1 MLVGIVG
8 KANVGKS
15 TFFKALTLIDV
26 EIANYPFTTLKPNH
40 GIAYAKIES
49 VGKEFNVTENPK
61 SGFILGNYRF
71 VPFEVLDVA
80 GLVPGAHKGKGMG
93 NQFLDDLRQAD
104 ALIHVVDI
112 SGSTNENGEPVAL
125 GSYDSINDIIFLE
138 EEIDLWYLQIL
149 KRSWESFSKK
159 VHLERK
165 EAFKEI
171 AKQFSGLKITE
182 HDVKSVIEALNL
194 EKDIL
199 KWSDSELFEFTKM
212 LRRKTKPI
220 VIAANKADCKNAEE
234 NIKKIKQ
241 KFQNLVIIP
250 CSAESELALREA
262 SNQKLI
268 DYIPGDSDFKIIS
281 PEKLSE
287 KQSSALNF
295 IRENVL
301 KRFGSTGV
309 QQVVDYMVFNVLQQI
324 AVFPVANSKLED
336 SQGNVLPDCFL
347 VSKGTTALEF
357 AYKVHTSFGDNFIRA
372 VDLRTKM
379 IIGKDHVLK
388 HRDIIQII
396 AQK

>member
-15 TFFKALTLIDV
+15 TFFKALTLVNV

-40 GIAYAKIES
+40 GIAHVRVES
-49 VGKEFNVTENPK
+49 VGKEFNLKENPK
-61 SGFILGNYRF
+61 SGFVLGNYRF
-71 VPFEVLDVA
+71 VPFEILDVA
-80 GLVPGAHKGKGMG
+80 GLVPGAHKGRGMG

-104 ALIHVVDI
+104 SLIHVVDI
-112 SGSTNENGEPVAL
+112 SGSTNENGEPVPL
-125 GSYDSINDIIFLE
+125 GSYDPINDVIFLE

-149 KRSWESFSKK
+149 NRSWESFSKK

-182 HDVKSVIEALNL
+182 QDVKSVIESLKLDN
-194 EKDIL
+194 DIL
-199 KWSDSELFEFTKM
+199 RWRESDLFEFTKM

-220 VIAANKADCKNAEE
+220 IIAANKSDCKNAEE
-234 NIKKIKQ
+234 NINRIKQ
-241 KFQNLVIIP
+241 RFPNLVIIP

-262 SNQKLI
+262 ANHKLI
-268 DYIPGDSDFKIIS
+268 DYIPGESDFKIIN
-281 PEKLSE
+281 PENLSKE
-287 KQSSALNF
+287 QLTALNF

-309 QQVVDYMVFNVLQQI
+309 QQVVDYAVFNVLQQI

-347 VSKGTTALEF
+347 VPKGSTVLEF
-357 AYKVHTSFGDNFIRA
+357 AYKVHTSFGENFIRA

-379 IIGKDHVLK
+379 IIGKEHVLK
-388 HRDIIQII
+388 HRDIVQII
-396 AQK
+396 AEK

>member
-15 TFFKALTLIDV
+15 TFFKALTLINV

-40 GIAYAKIES
+40 GIAYVRVES
-49 VGKEFNVTENPK
+49 VGKEFNVVEKPK
-61 SGFILGNYRF
+61 SGFVLGNYRF

-112 SGSTNENGEPVAL
+112 SGSTNENGEPVTL
-125 GSYDSINDIIFLE
+125 GSYDPVKDVIFLE

-159 VHLERK
+159 VHLERR

-182 HDVKSVIEALNL
+182 HDVKSVMESLNL
-194 EKDIL
+194 DHDLL
-199 KWSDSELFEFTKM
+199 KWTDSDLFEFTKM
-212 LRRKTKPI
+212 LRKRTKPI
-220 VIAANKADCKNAEE
+220 IIAANKADCKNAEE
-234 NIKKIKQ
+234 NIKRIKES
-241 KFQNLVIIP
+241 FPNTTIIP

-262 SNQKLI
+262 ANHGLI
-268 DYIPGDSDFKIIS
+268 EYIPGDSDFKIIN

-287 KQSSALNF
+287 KQLAALDF
-295 IRENVL
+295 IRQNVL
-301 KRFGSTGV
+301 KRFGNTGV
-309 QQVVDYMVFNVLQQI
+309 QQVVDYVVFNVLKQI

-347 VSKGTTALEF
+347 VQEGTTALDF
-357 AYKVHTSFGDNFIRA
+357 AYKVHTSFGENFVRA
-372 VDLRTKM
+372 IDLRTKM
-379 IIGKDHVLK
+379 VIGRDHVLK

-396 AQK
+396 ADK